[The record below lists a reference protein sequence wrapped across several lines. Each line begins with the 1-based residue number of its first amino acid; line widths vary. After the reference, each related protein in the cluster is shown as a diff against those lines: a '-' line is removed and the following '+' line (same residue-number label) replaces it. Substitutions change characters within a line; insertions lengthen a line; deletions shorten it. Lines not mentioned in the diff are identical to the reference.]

1 MLGGIQVLA
10 FIYTPKQ
17 KNAEKRDLY
26 MEKIVIESSRP
37 LYGSIDINGAKNAA
51 IPIIF
56 ASFITEGKCIIENLP
71 TISDVTLSL
80 QILEAMGCSVRMIN
94 QTSVEIDTTHANQGT
109 CPYELARKM
118 RGSYYLVGAELARFG
133 KASVSFPGGCDF
145 GVRPIDQHIKGFEAL
160 GATTSIENG
169 NIESVAENGLCGTHL
184 YFDNVT
190 VGGTINV
197 MFAAVKAEGQT
208 IIENAAREPHI
219 VDVANFLNSC
229 GANITG
235 AGTNVIKVKG
245 VKELHGT
252 SYAII
257 PDMIE
262 AGTYM
267 CAAAAAGGTI
277 KITNV
282 IPKHLESITAKLEE
296 MGVEVTTLDDSVII
310 SRTGPLSPVKI
321 KTLPYPGFPTDMNP
335 QFSVLLSLASGV
347 STMTEGIYDNRFKYV
362 DELRRMG
369 ANITVDGRCAT
380 FMGDTELSGA
390 PVRAVDLR
398 AGAAMIIA
406 GLASNGRTEIEDIKY
421 IERGY
426 QDIVGKLAAVGAD
439 IRKITVNDEVA
450 VDKAN

>member
-1 MLGGIQVLA
+1 
-10 FIYTPKQ
+10 
-17 KNAEKRDLY
+17 

-37 LYGSIDINGAKNAA
+37 LYGSIDISGSKNAA

-56 ASFITEGKCIIENLP
+56 ASLLTESKCIIENVPL
-71 TISDVTLSL
+71 ISDVNLSL
-80 QILEAMGCSVRMIN
+80 EILAAMGCTVKMLSKNSIEVDSTRMI
-94 QTSVEIDTTHANQGT
+94 QGSA
-109 CPYELARKM
+109 PYELARKM
-118 RGSYYLVGAELARFG
+118 RGSYYLVGAELGRFNR
-133 KASVSFPGGCDF
+133 ASVSFPGGCDF

-160 GATTSIENG
+160 GADTTIESG
-169 NIESVAENGLCGTHL
+169 NIESIAPMGLTGAHL

-197 MFAAVKAEGQT
+197 MLAAVKAVGLT
-208 IIENAAREPHI
+208 VIENAAREPHI

-235 AGTNVIKVKG
+235 AGTDVIKIKG
-245 VKELHGT
+245 VTELHGT
-252 SYAII
+252 TYAII

-267 CAAAAAGGTI
+267 CAAAAAGGTL
-277 KITNV
+277 KICNV

-296 MGVEVTTLDDSVII
+296 MGVSVTTLDDSVII
-310 SRTGPLSPVKI
+310 SRTGELAPVRI

-335 QFSVLLSLASGV
+335 QFSILLCLADGV
-347 STMTEGIYDNRFKYV
+347 SSLSEGIYDNRFRYV
-362 DELRRMG
+362 EELKRMG
-369 ANITVDGRCAT
+369 ADITVDGRCAT
-380 FMGDTELSGA
+380 FKGGLPLSGA

-406 GLASNGRTEIEDIKY
+406 GLTASGRTEIEDIRY

-426 QDIVGKLAAVGAD
+426 EDIVGKLAAVGAD
-439 IRKITVNDEVA
+439 IHRYTCDEDPLKSSQNA
-450 VDKAN
+450 

>member
-1 MLGGIQVLA
+1 
-10 FIYTPKQ
+10 
-17 KNAEKRDLY
+17 
-26 MEKIVIESSRP
+26 MEKIVIESSHP
-37 LYGSIDINGAKNAA
+37 LYGSIDISGAKNAA

-56 ASFITEGKCIIENLP
+56 ASFLTESKCIIENLP
-71 TISDVTLSL
+71 AISDVKLSL
-80 QILEAMGCSVRMIN
+80 EILESMGCKIKMLSE
-94 QTSVEIDTTHANQGT
+94 TSVEIDSSYAVGGT
-109 CPYELARKM
+109 APGELVRKM

-145 GVRPIDQHIKGFEAL
+145 GTRPIDQHIKGFEAL
-160 GATTSIENG
+160 GANTTIENG

-197 MFAAVKAEGQT
+197 MLAAVKAQGQT
-208 IIENAAREPHI
+208 VIENAAREPHI

-235 AGTNVIKVKG
+235 AGTDVIKIKG
-245 VKELHGT
+245 VSELHGT
-252 SYAII
+252 TYAII

-267 CAAAAAGGTI
+267 CAAAAAGGTL

-296 MGVEVTTLDDSVII
+296 MGVSVTTLDDSVII
-310 SRTGPLSPVKI
+310 SRTGPLSPIRI

-335 QFSVLLSLASGV
+335 QFSVLLCLASGV
-347 STMTEGIYDNRFKYV
+347 STMTEGIYDNRFRYV

-380 FMGDTELSGA
+380 FTGGTELSGA

-406 GLASNGRTEIEDIKY
+406 ALATNGRTEIEDIKY

-439 IRKITVNDEVA
+439 IKHITVADEVKI
-450 VDKAN
+450 DKAN

>member
-1 MLGGIQVLA
+1 M
-10 FIYTPKQ
+10 
-17 KNAEKRDLY
+17 D
-26 MEKIVIESSRP
+26 KIIVGSSRP
-37 LYGSIDINGAKNAA
+37 LYGSIDISGAKNAA

-56 ASFITEGKCIIENLP
+56 ASLITETKCIIENLP

-80 QILEAMGCSVRMIN
+80 EILKTMGCKIRMLSP
-94 QTSVEIDTTHANQGT
+94 TSVEIDSKSALQGT
-109 CPYELARKM
+109 APYDLARKM
-118 RGSYYLVGAELARFG
+118 RGSYYLVGAELARYG

-145 GVRPIDQHIKGFEAL
+145 GTRPIDQHIKGFEAL
-160 GATTSIENG
+160 GAITTVENG
-169 NIESVAENGLCGTHL
+169 NIESFAPNGLCGSHL

-197 MFAAVKAEGQT
+197 MLAAVKASGQT
-208 IIENAAREPHI
+208 VIENAAREPHI

-229 GANITG
+229 GANISG
-235 AGTNVIKVKG
+235 AGTDVIKIKG
-245 VKELHGT
+245 VSELHGA

-267 CAAAAAGGTI
+267 CAAAAAGGTL

-296 MGVEVTTLDDSVII
+296 MGVSITTLDDAVII
-310 SRTGPLSPVKI
+310 SRMGPLSPVKI

-335 QFSVLLSLASGV
+335 QFSVLLCLADGV
-347 STMTEGIYDNRFKYV
+347 STMTEGIYDNRFRYV

-369 ANITVDGRCAT
+369 ANVSVDGRCAT
-380 FMGDTELSGA
+380 FTGGTKLSGA

-406 GLASNGRTEIEDIKY
+406 ALSINGRTEIEDIKY

-439 IRKITVNDEVA
+439 IKRVTINDDIDEE
-450 VDKAN
+450 KAN